1 MKKTATLF
9 VLLIVMF
16 AGIWLL
22 STYDASPK
30 AVESSTPPQDSVAL
44 AMLAR
49 QETVPSIT
57 TGLEQLPPSLRDTE
71 VDGVLRVDNN
81 GNLVIDHDIR
91 RVFDYFLSTL
101 GEESL
106 SVIELRLRAY
116 IRHQLP
122 ATAAQQAEQLLED
135 YLALNRALSDL
146 QAPADGDTSSTPDTA
161 TLRERLS
168 SIQDLRRQYLPADVV
183 DAFYADD
190 DALDLLTLGRMDIV
204 EDQTLSTTQKTQA
217 LSALEQSLPQHL
229 QGVINELNQHQ
240 QMSTLTEHLRRQGGT
255 EAEVYQLRESF
266 FGADAAER
274 LAQLDQS
281 RQQWQARS
289 TQWLGERDSLIAR
302 QDIDAA
308 DRQRQ
313 LDLRRRDL
321 FEPAELRRIDA
332 LERLHDQGLQ

>member
-1 MKKTATLF
+1 MKKTAALF

-16 AGIWLL
+16 AGIRLL

-30 AVESSTPPQDSVAL
+30 AAVSSTPPPDSVAL

-57 TGLEQLPPSLRDTE
+57 TGLEQLPPSLRGTE

-101 GEESL
+101 GEEPL
-106 SVIELRLRAY
+106 PVIELRLRAY

-146 QAPADGDTSSTPDTA
+146 QAPADGDTSNAPDTA
-161 TLRERLS
+161 TLRDRLLS
-168 SIQDLRRQYLPADVV
+168 VQDLRRQYLQADVV

-190 DALDLLTLGRMDIV
+190 DALDQLALGRMEIV
-204 EDQTLSTTQKTQA
+204 EDRTLSATQKTQA
-217 LSALEQSLPQHL
+217 LNALEQSLPQHL
-229 QGVINELNQHQ
+229 QGAIKELNRHQ
-240 QMSTLTEHLRRQGGT
+240 QMSTLTARLRRQGGT
-255 EAEVYQLRESF
+255 DAEVYQLRESF
-266 FGADAAER
+266 FGAEAAER

-281 RQQWQARS
+281 RQQWQARA
-289 TQWLGERDSLIAR
+289 TLWLDERDSLIAR
-302 QDIDAA
+302 QDIDEA

-321 FEPAELRRIDA
+321 FEPAELRRI
-332 LERLHDQGLQ
+332 ESIEHLHDQRSK